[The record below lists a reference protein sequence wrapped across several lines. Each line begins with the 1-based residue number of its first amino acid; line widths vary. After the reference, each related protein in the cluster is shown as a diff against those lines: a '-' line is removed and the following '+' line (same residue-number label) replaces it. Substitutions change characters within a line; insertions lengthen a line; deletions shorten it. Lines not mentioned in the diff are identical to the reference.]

1 MAFKMRGLWLA
12 AALIGPLAA
21 RNPASPP
28 SNPTPAPA
36 PVVPPTTPAS
46 ASVAMTTAVQSA
58 NSSLSPDG
66 QPLEAPLS
74 CLDERG
80 PQLAGVLVQRC
91 LAVSPATRPPCN
103 VANPCAMIEDE
114 IKRSCDMY
122 GPNETKPKECA
133 A

>member
-1 MAFKMRGLWLA
+1 MSYKMRDLWLA
-12 AALIGPLAA
+12 AALIVPLAA
-21 RNPASPP
+21 CNPASQP
-28 SNPTPAPA
+28 SDPTPA

-103 VANPCAMIEDE
+103 DANPCAMIEDE
-114 IKRSCDMY
+114 IKRGCDFF
-122 GPNETKPKECA
+122 GPDEKPAECSA
-133 A
+133 

>member
-1 MAFKMRGLWLA
+1 MSYKMRDLWLA
-12 AALIGPLAA
+12 AALIVPLAA
-21 RNPASPP
+21 CNPASPP
-28 SNPTPAPA
+28 SDPTSA

-103 VANPCAMIEDE
+103 DANPCAMIEDE
-114 IKRSCDMY
+114 IKRGCDFF
-122 GPNETKPKECA
+122 GPDEKPAECSA
-133 A
+133 